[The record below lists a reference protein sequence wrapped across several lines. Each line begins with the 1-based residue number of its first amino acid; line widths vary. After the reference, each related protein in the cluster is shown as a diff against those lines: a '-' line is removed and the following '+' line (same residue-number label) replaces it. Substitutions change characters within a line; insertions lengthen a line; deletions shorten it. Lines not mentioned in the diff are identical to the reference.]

1 MDPQTLL
8 ASTAPLAGTTAVLVT
23 AIRQGLPAIDGMRR
37 VLALVGAV
45 AVLRVGLCQPAPW
58 TVGVVAE
65 TLLRA
70 LLVSAQAFGGV
81 TLADRLVTKGGA
93 AMGSA
98 AAAATPPSS
107 TFIP

>member
-45 AVLRVGLCQPAPW
+45 AVLLVWLYL
-58 TVGVVAE
+58 TS
-65 TLLRA
+65 LA
-70 LLVSAQAFGGV
+70 LLFGAEVNAMLEGV
-81 TLADRLVTKGGA
+81 GA
-93 AMGSA
+93 HE
-98 AAAATPPSS
+98 
-107 TFIP
+107 